1 MTVEVQ
7 GVVRNPKQGGIHE
20 LILMMYDPEK
30 SNGKLHVTGYYA
42 TRMDDGKLVVEKI
55 KSNGR
60 SVALNFKSSRTEINS
75 LPSDVYTD
83 LVALLQKQE
92 LNPGYIV
99 NGRLGPKLEEYLK
112 AYSDN

>member
-1 MTVEVQ
+1 MTVEI
-7 GVVRNPKQGGIHE
+7 GSVVRNPKQGDIHE
-20 LILMMYDPEK
+20 LILMRYDSEK

-42 TRMDDGKLVVEKI
+42 ARMDNGNLVVEKI
-55 KSNGR
+55 SKNRGTI
-60 SVALNFKSSRTEINS
+60 ALNFKSSRTEINS
-75 LPSDVYTD
+75 LPSDVYTG

-99 NGRLGPKLEEYLK
+99 NGSLGPKLEEYLK